1 MRQKPLLH
9 HAKTLNAPAAAH
21 PFPKVVQHGGGI
33 DDGTASVPA
42 GDGNVRNI
50 RVGGHKS
57 EQHVGQPADKRDRVF
72 VQRPCKEG
80 QHVAVGGQQA
90 ADIGHP
96 QIQIVHAVCVGK
108 AAVHGVAMVFFI
120 QQPAYVLIGGQTERR
135 KGKGQQD
142 DDPHELCPNTV
153 PAHTHPPFA
162 RLSVLNEASHKRKGM
177 ICFIIT

>member
-1 MRQKPLLH
+1 M
-9 HAKTLNAPAAAH
+9 
-21 PFPKVVQHGGGI
+21 
-33 DDGTASVPA
+33 PA
-42 GDGNVRNI
+42 GDGDIRNI
-50 RVGGHKS
+50 RIGGHEG
-57 EQHVGQPADKRDRVF
+57 EQDVGQTADKADRIF
-72 VQRPCKEG
+72 VQRLGKERL
-80 QHVAVGGQQA
+80 HVAVGGQQA

-108 AAVHGVAMVFFI
+108 AAVHGVAVIFLI
-120 QQPAYVLIGGQTERR
+120 QQAAYALIGGQTERR

-153 PAHTHPPFA
+153 PAHAHPPFA

>member
-21 PFPKVVQHGGGI
+21 SFPKVVQHGGGI
-33 DDGTASVPA
+33 DDGTAGVPA

-57 EQHVGQPADKRDRVF
+57 EQHVGQPADKGDRVF
-72 VQRPCKEG
+72 VQRLCKEG

-96 QIQIVHAVCVGK
+96 QIQIVHAVRIGK
-108 AAVHGVAMVFFI
+108 AAVHGVAVIFLI
-120 QQPAYVLIGGQTERR
+120 QQAAYALIGGQAERGE
-135 KGKGQQD
+135 GKGQQN
-142 DDPHELCPNTV
+142 DDPHKLCPNAAT
-153 PAHTHPPFA
+153 AHSKPPFA